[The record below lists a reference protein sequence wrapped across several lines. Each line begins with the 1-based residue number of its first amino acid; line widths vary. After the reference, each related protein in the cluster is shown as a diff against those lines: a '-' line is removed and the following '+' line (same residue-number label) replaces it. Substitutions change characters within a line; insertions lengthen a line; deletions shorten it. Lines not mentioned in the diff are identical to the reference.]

1 MDAEDV
7 PTSRGRRKR
16 SRSKS
21 RFNISQAEDIM
32 GEMKAPW
39 MIVAKALEGEAEMAG
54 KAANPRIL
62 EMFRVA
68 GLPDDPAFRSDETA
82 WCAAFANSCLRCGG
96 YQGTQSALAS
106 SFAEFGT
113 DLGRTPQPGCVVLFK
128 PMAAGAS
135 GHVAFFVADDGDSIK
150 VLGGNQSDQVKVA
163 SFSKSKWRAY
173 RWPSQTAPLPETT
186 LPTILSLAPNQAPDH
201 VHAAGAPRAEPP
213 PLIRP
218 AVADNFGRVQPVIE
232 QWEGGYSDD
241 PADPGGATNM
251 GITQEVL
258 REWRHQDV
266 TKDDVKALQ
275 RDEARQIYRA
285 RYWQPLR
292 CDEMPIALALMTYNA
307 GVNCGIGRG
316 ARWLQEALNKQGEG
330 LDVDGEIG
338 PLTLSAC
345 ARADVTRAVN
355 DFVATQEAFYRSL
368 GTFATFGKGWL
379 NRLTDVKS
387 KALAM
392 ASESP
397 AAPDVGDVT
406 EPSHAQPMPDI
417 GDWWRHPSPGPS
429 FDGLIQRI
437 RRVEQMLAAEKMRP
451 EDNPFLPQRDIT
463 MPTMPTMP
471 TIPTMPSSPN
481 DLPALIERVMTFVQ
495 KVQPPG
501 TTTPTVPGSEQ
512 GDQLRRALDLLKTI
526 VAPGTDGQALP
537 LGQVNGAL
545 GQTIGKLLNGKKTA
559 IGLLGGVLTP
569 ILANVPAASGL
580 GGVLALLTPIAGL
593 SGFALPV
600 FLALTA
606 WGVLGKFEKWSQ
618 GTAPAPRVA

>member
-1 MDAEDV
+1 MA
-7 PTSRGRRKR
+7 
-16 SRSKS
+16 
-21 RFNISQAEDIM
+21 N
-32 GEMKAPW
+32 
-39 MIVAKALEGEAEMAG
+39 ALEGEAEIAG
-54 KAANPRIL
+54 KAANPRIV

-68 GLPDDPAFRSDETA
+68 GLPDDPASGSDDTA
-82 WCAAFANSCLRCGG
+82 WCAAFANACLRCSG
-96 YQGTQSALAS
+96 YQGTKSALAS
-106 SFAEFGT
+106 SFAAFGA
-113 DLGRTPQPGCVVLFK
+113 DLGRTPQSGCIVLFK
-128 PMAAGAS
+128 PMAEGAS

-163 SFSKSKWRAY
+163 SFSKNKWRAY

-232 QWEGGYSDD
+232 QWEGGYSDH

-330 LDVDGEIG
+330 LDVDGEVG

-355 DFVATQEAFYRSL
+355 DFAADAGSLLSQPGHLRHLRQGLAEPADRREVQGACHGIRASRQCRGCTSAWSPRAVPASRRIADRKSPTADTLIELTYAAHPATGEQ
-368 GTFATFGKGWL
+368 
-379 NRLTDVKS
+379 
-387 KALAM
+387 
-392 ASESP
+392 
-397 AAPDVGDVT
+397 VGDRQ
-406 EPSHAQPMPDI
+406 S
-417 GDWWRHPSPGPS
+417 
-429 FDGLIQRI
+429 
-437 RRVEQMLAAEKMRP
+437 
-451 EDNPFLPQRDIT
+451 
-463 MPTMPTMP
+463 
-471 TIPTMPSSPN
+471 
-481 DLPALIERVMTFVQ
+481 
-495 KVQPPG
+495 
-501 TTTPTVPGSEQ
+501 TP
-512 GDQLRRALDLLKTI
+512 
-526 VAPGTDGQALP
+526 
-537 LGQVNGAL
+537 
-545 GQTIGKLLNGKKTA
+545 
-559 IGLLGGVLTP
+559 
-569 ILANVPAASGL
+569 
-580 GGVLALLTPIAGL
+580 
-593 SGFALPV
+593 
-600 FLALTA
+600 
-606 WGVLGKFEKWSQ
+606 
-618 GTAPAPRVA
+618 

>member
-16 SRSKS
+16 SRSRS
-21 RFNISQAEDIM
+21 RRNILQAEDIM

-39 MIVAKALEGEAEMAG
+39 MIVAKALEGEAEIAG
-54 KAANPRIL
+54 KAANPRIV

-68 GLPDDPAFRSDETA
+68 GVPDEPAFRSDETA
-82 WCAAFANSCLRCGG
+82 WCAAFTNACLRCAG

-106 SFAEFGT
+106 SFATFGT

-128 PMAAGAS
+128 PMAEGAS

-150 VLGGNQSDQVKVA
+150 VLGGNQSNQVKVT
-163 SFSKSKWRAY
+163 SFSKNKWRAY
-173 RWPSQTAPLPETT
+173 RWPSQPAPLPSTT
-186 LPTILSLAPNQAPDH
+186 LPTILTLAPNQAPDH
-201 VHAAGAPRAEPP
+201 VHAGSAPRAEPP

-218 AVADNFGRVQPVIE
+218 TVADNFGRVQPIIE
-232 QWEGGYSDD
+232 QWEGGYSDH

-258 REWRHQDV
+258 REWRGQDV

-275 RDEARQIYRA
+275 RDEARRIYRA

-330 LDVDGEIG
+330 LDADGEVG

-345 ARADVTRAVN
+345 ARVDVTRAVN
-355 DFVATQEAFYRSL
+355 DFAQVHEAFYRSL
-368 GTFATFGKGWL
+368 PTFPTFGKGWL
-379 NRLTDVKS
+379 NRLTDVRS

-392 ASESP
+392 ASE
-397 AAPDVGDVT
+397 AP
-406 EPSHAQPMPDI
+406 EPVDDGVLEPTHVERIPEVQEWWVRPSTNPVIDALRQRVRQLEQTVVAQ
-417 GDWWRHPSPGPS
+417 R
-429 FDGLIQRI
+429 
-437 RRVEQMLAAEKMRP
+437 MRP
-451 EDNPFLPQRDIT
+451 DDNPFLPQGDLT
-463 MPTMPTMP
+463 MPTN
-471 TIPTMPSSPN
+471 PN

-495 KVQPPG
+495 KLQPPG
-501 TTTPTVPGSEQ
+501 TTMPALPGSEQ
-512 GDQLRRALDLLKTI
+512 SDQLRRVLDLIRTI
-526 VAPGTDGQALP
+526 VAPGTDGKALP

-600 FLALTA
+600 FLGLTA
-606 WGVLGKFEKWSQ
+606 WGVLGKFEKWSH

>member
-1 MDAEDV
+1 
-7 PTSRGRRKR
+7 
-16 SRSKS
+16 
-21 RFNISQAEDIM
+21 
-32 GEMKAPW
+32 
-39 MIVAKALEGEAEMAG
+39 
-54 KAANPRIL
+54 
-62 EMFRVA
+62 
-68 GLPDDPAFRSDETA
+68 
-82 WCAAFANSCLRCGG
+82 
-96 YQGTQSALAS
+96 
-106 SFAEFGT
+106 
-113 DLGRTPQPGCVVLFK
+113 
-128 PMAAGAS
+128 
-135 GHVAFFVADDGDSIK
+135 
-150 VLGGNQSDQVKVA
+150 
-163 SFSKSKWRAY
+163 
-173 RWPSQTAPLPETT
+173 
-186 LPTILSLAPNQAPDH
+186 
-201 VHAAGAPRAEPP
+201 
-213 PLIRP
+213 
-218 AVADNFGRVQPVIE
+218 
-232 QWEGGYSDD
+232 
-241 PADPGGATNM
+241 
-251 GITQEVL
+251 
-258 REWRHQDV
+258 V

-330 LDVDGEIG
+330 LDVDGEVG

-406 EPSHAQPMPDI
+406 EPSHVQPMPDI

-451 EDNPFLPQRDIT
+451 EDNPFLPQRDI
-463 MPTMPTMP
+463 TMPTMP